1 MAMTSDQLTPDQ
13 ALAVLQAMYK
23 AIGEAISTKNP
34 YSLRSL
40 VDQQMYERYQQTGML
55 DKIIIKDHD
64 GNRLGT
70 IAAIERPAKTTVRA
84 YATDE
89 NEFFASV
96 SPDDYYDF
104 VRDEHADEFIQW
116 VADNGIKCEG
126 LAWRHE
132 TVPASWGGTRL
143 TGCKPVDVL
152 PALAPQL
159 AANMTALLPEGVE

>member
-70 IAAIERPAKTTVRA
+70 IAAIERPATTTVRA

-89 NEFFASV
+89 DEFFASV
-96 SPDDYYDF
+96 SPDDY
-104 VRDEHADEFIQW
+104 
-116 VADNGIKCEG
+116 
-126 LAWRHE
+126 
-132 TVPASWGGTRL
+132 
-143 TGCKPVDVL
+143 
-152 PALAPQL
+152 
-159 AANMTALLPEGVE
+159 